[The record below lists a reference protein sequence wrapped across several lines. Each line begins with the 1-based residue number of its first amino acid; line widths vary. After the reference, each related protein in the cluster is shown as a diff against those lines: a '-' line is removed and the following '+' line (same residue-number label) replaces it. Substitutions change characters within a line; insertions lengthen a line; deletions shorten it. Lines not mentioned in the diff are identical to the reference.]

1 MTTELIIGIDL
12 GTTNSVVSVI
22 ENGRPRVIGD
32 AGQSIL
38 PSVVGVDHNG
48 GLIVGQPAH
57 NQLILAPERTIKSI
71 KRRMGEDSTVLLGDT
86 EFTPQEI
93 SAVILRKLKQMAEA
107 DLGRPVEKAVITVP
121 AFFNEI
127 QREATRAAGEMAGL
141 NVVRII
147 NEPTAAALAYFP
159 NQHATECVL
168 VYDLGGGTFDV
179 SIVQIEGG
187 VVEVLASHGD
197 TKLGGDDFD
206 QLLFEYVREIFLKQ
220 HKIDL
225 NGSSFSRSRLLQAV
239 ESAKKQ
245 LSFEAVV
252 RIDEEFIAESNGVP
266 LNLSLEIQRI
276 DYEKMIQPWLMR
288 TLTCLGKALD
298 DAKLSATQISRVL
311 LVGGSTRTP
320 LVRRLLDERLGLPL
334 HTEVD
339 PDLCVAMGAAMQ
351 GGIIAGADVQA
362 VLVDI
367 TPHSLGIQA
376 TGLLAGIMSDNNF
389 APIITKN
396 SPLPISGSEMF
407 VTAMNGQKAALISV
421 FQGENEDVRY
431 NDEVG
436 EFRLEGLAEVG
447 AGNEILVRFS
457 LDLDGILHVT
467 ATEQATGN
475 SMNLTINNSVERF
488 RCSNQEAAQSRLDE
502 AFAASGE
509 LRSRDAETVPN
520 SEFHSEVH
528 SDVASKPAFV
538 NANTISPELKALLE
552 EAHEV
557 ITRSEPLVENAAPED
572 AEELRTLLARLRSA
586 IQQRSGT
593 EMKETL
599 SDLEDLVFYLQDA

>member
-1 MTTELIIGIDL
+1 MTTEIIIGIDL

-22 ENGRPRVIGD
+22 EDGRPRVIGE

-38 PSVVGVDHNG
+38 PSVVGVDQNG
-48 GLIVGQPAH
+48 GLIVGRPAY
-57 NQLILAPERTIKSI
+57 NQLILAPERTVKSI
-71 KRRMGEDSTVLLGDT
+71 KRRMGEDTKVRLGDT

-107 DLGRPVEKAVITVP
+107 DLGRSVEKAVITVP

-127 QREATRAAGEMAGL
+127 QREATRSAGEMAGL

-159 NQHATECVL
+159 NRHAAERVL

-179 SIVQIEGG
+179 SVVQIEDG

-206 QLLFEYVREIFLKQ
+206 ELLFEHVREKFLKQ

-225 NGSSFSRSRLLQAV
+225 NDSPFSRSRLLQAA
-239 ESAKKQ
+239 ESAKKE
-245 LSFEAVV
+245 LSFEAIV
-252 RIDEEFIAESNGVP
+252 RIDEEFIAESNGIP
-266 LNLSLEIQRI
+266 LNLSLEIKRI
-276 DYEKMIQPWLMR
+276 DYEEMIQPWLMR

-298 DAKLSATQISRVL
+298 DAKLNAEQISRVL

-320 LVRRLLDERLGLPL
+320 LVRQLLDERLGLPL

-376 TGLLAGIMSDNNF
+376 LGYFAGMMSEYRF
-389 APIITKN
+389 APIIRKN
-396 SPLPISGSEMF
+396 SPLPISGSQVF
-407 VTAMNGQKAALISV
+407 LTAVAGQKVARISV

-436 EFRLEGLAEVG
+436 EFQLEGLAEVN

-475 SMNLTINNSVERF
+475 SMDLTVDNSVERF
-488 RCSNQEAAQSRLDE
+488 RCSNQEAAQDWLDG

-509 LRSRDAETVPN
+509 LRSRDVETVLN
-520 SEFHSEVH
+520 SESQTGSTSEH
-528 SDVASKPAFV
+528 TFDKDD
-538 NANTISPELKALLE
+538 TISPELQALMD
-552 EAHEV
+552 EADQV
-557 ITRSEPLVENAAPED
+557 IARSEPLIENAAPED
-572 AEELRTLLARLRSA
+572 AEELRELLTRLRLA
-586 IQQRSGT
+586 VERRSGT

-599 SDLEDLVFYLQDA
+599 SDLEDIVFYLQDA

>member
-1 MTTELIIGIDL
+1 MTTEIIIGIDL

-22 ENGRPRVIGD
+22 EDGRPRVIGE

-48 GLIVGQPAH
+48 GLIVGRPAL
-57 NQLILAPERTIKSI
+57 NQLILAPERTVKSI
-71 KRRMGEDSTVLLGDT
+71 KRRMGEDTTVRLGDA

-107 DLGRPVEKAVITVP
+107 DLGRPVAKAVITVP

-127 QREATRAAGEMAGL
+127 QREATRSAGEMAGL

-159 NQHATECVL
+159 NQHAAERVL

-179 SIVQIEGG
+179 SVVQIEDG

-206 QLLFEYVREIFLKQ
+206 QLLFEHVREKFLKQ
-220 HKIDL
+220 HKVDL
-225 NGSSFSRSRLLQAV
+225 NESPFSRSRLLQAV

-245 LSFEAVV
+245 LSFEAIV
-252 RIDEEFIAESNGVP
+252 RIDEEFIAESRGVP
-266 LNLSLEIQRI
+266 LNLSLEIKRM
-276 DYEKMIQPWLMR
+276 DYEAMIQPWLMR

-298 DAKLSATQISRVL
+298 DAKLTAAQISRVL

-320 LVRRLLDERLGLPL
+320 LVRHLLDERLGLPL

-367 TPHSLGIQA
+367 TPHTLGIQA
-376 TGLLAGIMSDNNF
+376 TGYLVGMMSHYNF
-389 APIITKN
+389 SPIITKN

-407 VTAMNGQKAALISV
+407 VTAMDGQKTAMISV

-436 EFRLEGLAEVG
+436 EFFLEGLAEVS

-475 SMNLTINNSVERF
+475 SKDLTIDNSVGRF
-488 RCSNQEAAQSRLDE
+488 RCSSQEAAQSRLDG

-509 LRSRDAETVPN
+509 LRSRGTWTALNSDSSADSESAPDFDEDGTIPAEMK
-520 SEFHSEVH
+520 E
-528 SDVASKPAFV
+528 
-538 NANTISPELKALLE
+538 LLE
-552 EAHEV
+552 EANEV
-557 ITRSEPLVENAAPED
+557 IARSEPLVESAAPED
-572 AEELRTLLARLRSA
+572 AEELRELLTRLRSA
-586 IQQRSGT
+586 IQRRSGT
-593 EMKETL
+593 ELKETL